1 MNLKILRYRIRK
13 KLLHLR
19 LQPIRV
25 LCIHEV
31 SEVDENS
38 PDWIPT
44 AYFKRT
50 ILEMQSQGYK
60 FISLKEAYEHIRS
73 DELLRIRKYA
83 VLTADDGLRCHLEML
98 PWLEQHN
105 VPITLCLNVL
115 SLKQTICGLPYK
127 QWYNIVDKEEDKEYA
142 QRLYISEDELKSL
155 TSNFVSFALHGVNH
169 DEAATD
175 ISIEEFGKEV
185 TASVDYFIA
194 FKQYIPFFAY
204 KYGKHSIKTDK
215 LLWSKSII
223 PILADGEKNYNDS
236 RYIHREILEV
246 NYKKCQQK
254 LS

>member
-73 DELLRIRKYA
+73 DELIRIRKYA

-98 PWLEQHN
+98 PWLEQHT

-127 QWYNIVDKEEDKEYA
+127 QWYNIVDKEEENHNNEEIDQIEQDSIDEKNEKE
-142 QRLYISEDELKSL
+142 QKESQIDEINQEENK
-155 TSNFVSFALHGVNH
+155 N
-169 DEAATD
+169 
-175 ISIEEFGKEV
+175 IEENNNG
-185 TASVDYFIA
+185 
-194 FKQYIPFFAY
+194 
-204 KYGKHSIKTDK
+204 
-215 LLWSKSII
+215 
-223 PILADGEKNYNDS
+223 N
-236 RYIHREILEV
+236 RER
-246 NYKKCQQK
+246 
-254 LS
+254 